1 MIYSHPHLRS
11 KPFNPNTR
19 WDFLVSTDEGHTQVI
34 SAHDLSVSDK
44 GVWFINST
52 GDTVAFFKDVTS
64 FKRVGETAL
73 SEAEMKARL
82 DEAEA
87 AVGAMRNRLH
97 ELSEEARPRGAFGSF
112 AALKRVRGLLDEA
125 IKHL

>member
-1 MIYSHPHLRS
+1 MIYSHLRS

-19 WDFLVSTDEGHTQVI
+19 WDFLVTTGVHTQII
-34 SAHDLSVSDK
+34 SAHDLSVTDK
-44 GVWFINST
+44 GLWFINSN

-64 FKRVGETAL
+64 FKRVGETTL

-82 DEAEA
+82 DEAET

-97 ELSEEARPRGAFGSF
+97 RLSEEARPRGALGSS